1 MPLTVEMENSDVGPP
16 GDYILDNILQLPLI
30 QAVGEFRLILVP
42 SHDSDKALHHMGE
55 LCHGH
60 CQGLC
65 LLHLL

>member
-60 CQGLC
+60 RQGLC

>member
-1 MPLTVEMENSDVGPP
+1 MPLAVEMENSDVGPT
-16 GDYILDNILQLPLI
+16 GDHILDDVLQLPLI
-30 QAVGEFRLILVP
+30 QAVGEFRLILVS

-60 CQGLC
+60 RQGLC